1 MYEIRTKIWGRA
13 LTNPGFNQS
22 TKIDNA
28 ISNFGQ
34 IQLFTVF
41 EIGDTFFCVAGY
53 FGLTTVSFG

>member
-1 MYEIRTKIWGRA
+1 MRVVNFLYEIRTKIWGRA

-41 EIGDTFFCVAGY
+41 EIGDTFF
-53 FGLTTVSFG
+53 VSLDTLG